1 MNKAFWTGKRVL
13 LTGHTGFKGGW
24 MAVWLQ
30 SLGAK
35 VCGVSDAR
43 VSDPDFYSACE
54 ISALLD
60 CEVMADIRDLASM
73 RKVMADFMPEIVIH
87 MAAQPIVLRSI
98 THPAETFAVN
108 VVGTCNVLQAAQ
120 EVGSAKA
127 ILNITTDKVYLNR
140 EWIWSYRENDA
151 LGGKD
156 PYSSSKSCADLA
168 ARSFY
173 LTYFRDSGVGMAN
186 VRAGNVIGG
195 GDWAA
200 DRLVPDFF
208 RALDMDKS
216 LKIRNPDSVR
226 PWQHV
231 LEPIS
236 GYLSLAEALWIKPEL
251 RSGDWN
257 FGPSE
262 DDCMPVMWMIKHLV
276 SKAPKKV
283 DIQID
288 QVENNKE
295 ARLLKLDSAKAKAEL
310 GWAGKLQ
317 VQEAL
322 DFCLDWH
329 AGWHAG
335 RAQEVTRSQIEA
347 YNGWT

>member
-1 MNKAFWTGKRVL
+1 
-13 LTGHTGFKGGW
+13 
-24 MAVWLQ
+24 MARWL
-30 SLGAK
+30 
-35 VCGVSDAR
+35 
-43 VSDPDFYSACE
+43 SDPDLYSACG

-60 CEVMADIRDLASM
+60 REVMTDIRDLAAVRTVIS
-73 RKVMADFMPEIVIH
+73 DFTPEIIIH
-87 MAAQPIVLRSI
+87 MAAQPIVRRSF
-98 THPAETFAVN
+98 TNPAETFAVN
-108 VVGTCNVLQAAQ
+108 VVGTCNVLQAAH

-127 ILNITTDKVYLNR
+127 IVNITTDKVYLNR
-140 EWIWSYRENDA
+140 EWIWPYREVDA

-173 LTYFRDSGVGMAN
+173 LTYFRDAGVGMAN
-186 VRAGNVIGG
+186 ARAGNVIGG
-195 GDWAA
+195 GDWAG

-208 RALDMDKS
+208 RALDAGKPLS
-216 LKIRNPDSVR
+216 IRNPDAVR

-236 GYLSLAEALWIKPEL
+236 GYLALAEALWTNPEL

-262 DDCMPVMWMIKHLV
+262 DDCKPVIWMIEHLV
-276 SKAPKKV
+276 SQASKKV
-283 DIQID
+283 DVQIER
-288 QVENNKE
+288 VENDKE

-310 GWAGKLQ
+310 GWSGRLQ

-335 RAQEVTRSQIEA
+335 RAQEVTRDQIEA
-347 YNGWT
+347 YDART